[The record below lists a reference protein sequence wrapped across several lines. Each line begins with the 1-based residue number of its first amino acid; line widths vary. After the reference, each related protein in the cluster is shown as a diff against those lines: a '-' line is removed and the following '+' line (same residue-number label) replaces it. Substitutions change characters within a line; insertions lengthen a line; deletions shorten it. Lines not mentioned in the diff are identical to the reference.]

1 MAPPFSPHMVHGG
14 GGVPGGAATTPAHVR
29 ATVQQRSLC
38 TKENGAM
45 PLPPYTPGTR
55 SSAEEVAERVA
66 NMRNRVKN
74 LSSTPARAAAPTV
87 PTPYAGGGAAAAHVT
102 FAPGAGG
109 TPMPGGAPSG
119 TLHTPAP
126 APRATHLTQHQQTQ
140 QQHQTPLPAGAAGA
154 RRRVSVD
161 GLLTEYLRSQG
172 NTPPHVRNEREVRVA
187 ALRENTNSAQLWC
200 EFLEAEEVALG
211 DDTHTGSA
219 PHTSRN
225 GISLFRLFEHA
236 IRALPQVSRSAPYD
250 TQGCYLRLY
259 LGLARQQMVSNMDDA
274 RDTFKYLKSEGFW
287 SEHAM
292 FWTEWA
298 AFGHQYKGE
307 EKALKILTKGI
318 AAKARWKM
326 TKDFGHL
333 QQECIME
340 GMRTSIQEGN
350 FSGATVPSTRRQS
363 DLGGLPLD
371 GGANGGLSL
380 DGGRQLSATQPISGG
395 GGGGGD
401 FSPDSRGVRGGV
413 GLLAPGVL
421 YLPPGM
427 SRNLS
432 LHLQIRTLPTTSSDI
447 ADVAEGEGGK
457 GQERE
462 KDRPQVIVTRIAS
475 ASAAAVVTTANT
487 LPSATAVAAAAA
499 ASVRRAATITVASVR
514 APAPPLPVPPSA
526 IDPWSPGGAAESA
539 LGGGG
544 LVRSDGSC
552 TLELRI

>member
-1 MAPPFSPHMVHGG
+1 MVSGDLVAITAPLSVATRVGRL
-14 GGVPGGAATTPAHVR
+14 VAAERWGGA
-29 ATVQQRSLC
+29 
-38 TKENGAM
+38 
-45 PLPPYTPGTR
+45 
-55 SSAEEVAERVA
+55 
-66 NMRNRVKN
+66 
-74 LSSTPARAAAPTV
+74 
-87 PTPYAGGGAAAAHVT
+87 
-102 FAPGAGG
+102 
-109 TPMPGGAPSG
+109 
-119 TLHTPAP
+119 
-126 APRATHLTQHQQTQ
+126 
-140 QQHQTPLPAGAAGA
+140 
-154 RRRVSVD
+154 
-161 GLLTEYLRSQG
+161 
-172 NTPPHVRNEREVRVA
+172 
-187 ALRENTNSAQLWC
+187 
-200 EFLEAEEVALG
+200 
-211 DDTHTGSA
+211 
-219 PHTSRN
+219 
-225 GISLFRLFEHA
+225 
-236 IRALPQVSRSAPYD
+236 
-250 TQGCYLRLY
+250 
-259 LGLARQQMVSNMDDA
+259 
-274 RDTFKYLKSEGFW
+274 
-287 SEHAM
+287 
-292 FWTEWA
+292 
-298 AFGHQYKGE
+298 
-307 EKALKILTKGI
+307 
-318 AAKARWKM
+318 
-326 TKDFGHL
+326 
-333 QQECIME
+333 
-340 GMRTSIQEGN
+340 
-350 FSGATVPSTRRQS
+350 
-363 DLGGLPLD
+363 
-371 GGANGGLSL
+371 GLSL